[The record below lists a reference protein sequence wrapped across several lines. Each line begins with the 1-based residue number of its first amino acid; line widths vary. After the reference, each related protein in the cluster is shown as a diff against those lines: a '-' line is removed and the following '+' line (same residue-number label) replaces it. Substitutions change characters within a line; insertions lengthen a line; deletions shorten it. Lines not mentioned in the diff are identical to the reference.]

1 MILDSKFILL
11 YYNKKRKSM
20 LYENICDLKLNNKA
34 EGSIINKC
42 CESINKM
49 LRK

>member
-1 MILDSKFILL
+1 
-11 YYNKKRKSM
+11 M

-34 EGSIINKC
+34 EGIIINKC